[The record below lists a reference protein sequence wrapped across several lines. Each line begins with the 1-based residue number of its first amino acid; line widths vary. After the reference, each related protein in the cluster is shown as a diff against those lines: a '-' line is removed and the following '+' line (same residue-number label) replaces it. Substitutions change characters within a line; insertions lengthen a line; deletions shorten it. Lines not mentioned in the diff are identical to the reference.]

1 MLEAILSTLRTM
13 GWLGVVLGMLV
24 IVNTI
29 CGIIHNMSKGEE
41 FSWAKLGKGLRKAV
55 IFYVSAALTAIAFT
69 MLPFINDMITNSF
82 GVILLSPEILNTLS
96 SVAVLGIV
104 VATVVVQSKKA
115 IKGIVELAN
124 VSVTKD
130 EVITWEVKDP
140 ETDKPIEEE
149 KEEE

>member
-1 MLEAILSTLRTM
+1 MLEAIMSTLRTM

-24 IVNTI
+24 IVNTV
-29 CGIIHNMSKGEE
+29 CGVIHNTSQGES
-41 FSWAKLGKGLRKAV
+41 FSWAKLFKGLGKAV
-55 IFYVSAALTAIAFT
+55 IFYVSSALTAVAFT

-82 GVILLSPEILNTLS
+82 GVVLLSPEILNTLS

-104 VATVVVQSKKA
+104 VATVVVQAKKA
-115 IKGIVELAN
+115 IKGIIELAN

-140 ETDKPIEEE
+140 ETDEPIKEE
-149 KEEE
+149 K